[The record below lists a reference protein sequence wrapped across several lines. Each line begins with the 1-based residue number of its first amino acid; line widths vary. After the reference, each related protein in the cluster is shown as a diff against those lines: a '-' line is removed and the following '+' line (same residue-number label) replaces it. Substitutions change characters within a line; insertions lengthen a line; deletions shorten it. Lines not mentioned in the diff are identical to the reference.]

1 LLEFEASSTLH
12 PVHGKATNLVGYLE
26 ANFAD
31 GTLVTEP
38 PPKMHVEFQVERLR
52 SGNSLQDREMWKL
65 IDSRRFPLIAADL
78 REVKPNGTSGSYSAT
93 GDITLAG
100 RQRRYDG
107 ALSITPNGE
116 SVAVEGELV
125 LDIRDFGLQP
135 PRLLMVKVQPEVTV
149 RLKLV
154 ATKQK

>member
-1 LLEFEASSTLH
+1 MEFEASSTLH
-12 PVHGKATNLVGYLE
+12 PVQGKATNLVGYLE

-31 GTLVTEP
+31 GTLALDP

-78 REVKPNGTSGSYSAT
+78 RDIKPNGTPGSYSAS

-107 ALSITPNGE
+107 ALSVTPNGE
-116 SVAVEGELV
+116 GVAVEGELV

-149 RLKLV
+149 RLRLV
-154 ATKQK
+154 ATKQN